1 MTSISTMSLSTAK
14 NQTNAAEQTRLTFNL
29 RAPIDPEFQP
39 RRPEV
44 CSPTDNLNPYNV
56 NLQSAYNR
64 MIRIK
69 HRFMKLEA
77 LARKPDVNL
86 HRLRWAIIATG
97 SDTTDLIRDTTE
109 FLEIMNQKKI
119 QKVKR
124 KEYKTKKKSNAHT
137 LKYVENISAEGTNTQ
152 N

>member
-1 MTSISTMSLSTAK
+1 MTSISTMSLSTSK
-14 NQTNAAEQTRLTFNL
+14 NQPSTADQTRLTFNI

-44 CSPTDNLNPYNV
+44 CSPTDSLNPYNV

-77 LARKPDVNL
+77 LARKPDVNV

-97 SDTTDLIRDTTE
+97 SDTTYLIRDTTE
-109 FLEIMNQKKI
+109 FFEIMNQKKT
-119 QKVKR
+119 QKIKR
-124 KEYKTKKKSNAHT
+124 KEYKIKTKRNVHT
-137 LKYVENISAEGTNTQ
+137 SAYVENLSADGTNAQ